1 MNKRSKA
8 RLVNGIISAFIVV
21 FFAAHSLLGGLEAHF
36 PLASPP
42 ALVMWAGIAI
52 VGAHVVTSI
61 VTSHEQLTNTAFPP
75 SKRKKRHLALKW
87 VTGGVLLAAIVAH
100 IACIRTFGSNAVQTS
115 STAMIVTLALVVAL
129 TVHIWVGTKSLITDL
144 GLSKRLVKPMRVVAC
159 ALAIAIGCIVIA
171 GIVWGS

>member
-1 MNKRSKA
+1 MNRRSKA

-21 FFAAHSLLGGLEAHF
+21 FFVAHSLLGGMEAHI

-42 ALVMWAGIAI
+42 ALIMWAGIAI

-61 VTSHEQLTNTAFPP
+61 VTSHEQLTDAAFPP

-100 IACIRTFGSNAVQTS
+100 IVCIRTFGPNAVQTS
-115 STAMIVTLALVVAL
+115 SIATLVTLVLVAAL
-129 TVHIWVGTKSLITDL
+129 TIHIWVGAKSLITDL
-144 GLSKRLVKPMRVVAC
+144 GLSKKLVRPFRVIVC
-159 ALAIAIGCIVIA
+159 TLAIAIGCIVITGMA
-171 GIVWGS
+171 WGA